1 MQRETHYNMVK
12 GEVAGIDIKVN
23 NIQQAMPVEQ
33 TVQQQDTDGTF
44 KFTLVSRIEEQELQN
59 ALANMMEEITR
70 QGEKLSKH
78 RDIKD
83 MKRYRALIKDF
94 LNEVVNRSHAFS
106 RENFLDRK
114 GRHRV
119 YGIIRLIDENL
130 DQLAQELVK
139 DEQDNLAILSKI
151 GEIRGL
157 LLDIFT

>member
-1 MQRETHYNMVK
+1 M
-12 GEVAGIDIKVN
+12 DIKVN
-23 NIQQAMPVEQ
+23 NVQQAMPVEQ
-33 TVQQQDTDGTF
+33 TAQLQETDGTF

-70 QGEKLSKH
+70 QGDKLAKH

-94 LNEVVNRSHAFS
+94 MNEVVNRSHAFS

-151 GEIRGL
+151 GDIRGL

>member
-1 MQRETHYNMVK
+1 M
-12 GEVAGIDIKVN
+12 DIKVN
-23 NIQQAMPVEQ
+23 QVQQPLPVEQ
-33 TVQQQDTDGTF
+33 TSQAQEADGTF
-44 KFTLVSRIEEQELQN
+44 KFTLVSRIEEQDLQN
-59 ALANMMEEITR
+59 ALIGMMEEITR
-70 QGEKLSKH
+70 QGDKLSKH

-119 YGIIRLIDENL
+119 YGIIRLIDQNL
-130 DQLAQELVK
+130 DELAQELVK
-139 DEQDNLAILSKI
+139 DEQDNLEILRRI
-151 GEIRGL
+151 GEIEGL

>member
-1 MQRETHYNMVK
+1 M
-12 GEVAGIDIKVN
+12 DIKVN
-23 NIQQAMPVEQ
+23 QVQQPVQIEQ
-33 TVQQQDTDGTF
+33 TPQTQETDGTF
-44 KFTLVSRIEEQELQN
+44 KFTLVSRIEEQDLQN
-59 ALANMMEEITR
+59 ALTHMMEEITR
-70 QGEKLSKH
+70 QGDKLAKH

-94 LNEVVNRSHAFS
+94 MNEIVNRSHAFA

-119 YGIIRLIDENL
+119 YGIIRLIDKNL
-130 DQLAQELVK
+130 DELAQELVK
-139 DEQDNLAILSKI
+139 DEQDNIAILNKI

>member
-1 MQRETHYNMVK
+1 M
-12 GEVAGIDIKVN
+12 DIKVN
-23 NIQQAMPVEQ
+23 QVQQPMPVEQ
-33 TVQQQDTDGTF
+33 TSQAQEADGTF
-44 KFTLVSRIEEQELQN
+44 KFTLVSRIEEQDLQN
-59 ALANMMEEITR
+59 ALIGMMEEITR

-119 YGIIRLIDENL
+119 YGIIRLIDQNL
-130 DQLAQELVK
+130 DELAQELVK
-139 DEQDNLAILSKI
+139 DEQDNLEILRRI
-151 GEIRGL
+151 GEIEGL

>member
-1 MQRETHYNMVK
+1 M
-12 GEVAGIDIKVN
+12 DIKVN
-23 NIQQAMPVEQ
+23 QVQQAMPVEQ
-33 TVQQQDTDGTF
+33 TSQVQESDGNF
-44 KFTLVSRIEEQELQN
+44 KFTLVSRIEEQDLQN
-59 ALANMMEEITR
+59 ALTNMMEEITR
-70 QGEKLSKH
+70 QGDKLAKR

-94 LNEVVNRSHAFS
+94 MNEIVNRSHSFS

-119 YGIIRLIDENL
+119 YGIIRLVDQNL
-130 DQLAQELVK
+130 DELAQELVK
-139 DEQDNLAILSKI
+139 DEQDHLAILNKI

>member
-1 MQRETHYNMVK
+1 M
-12 GEVAGIDIKVN
+12 DIKVN
-23 NIQQAMPVEQ
+23 QVQQSAPIEQ
-33 TVQQQDTDGTF
+33 TQQVQESDGTF
-44 KFTLVSRIEEQELQN
+44 KFTLVSRIEEQDLQN
-59 ALANMMEEITR
+59 ALAGMMEEITR
-70 QGEKLSKH
+70 QGDKLAKH

-119 YGIIRLIDENL
+119 YGIIRLVDENL

-139 DEQDNLAILSKI
+139 DEQDHLAILNKI

>member
-1 MQRETHYNMVK
+1 M
-12 GEVAGIDIKVN
+12 DIKVN
-23 NIQQAMPVEQ
+23 NVQQAMPVEQ
-33 TVQQQDTDGTF
+33 TAQLQETDGTF

-59 ALANMMEEITR
+59 ARANMMEEITR
-70 QGEKLSKH
+70 QGDKLAKH

-94 LNEVVNRSHAFS
+94 MNEVVNRSHAFS

>member
-1 MQRETHYNMVK
+1 M
-12 GEVAGIDIKVN
+12 DIKVN
-23 NIQQAMPVEQ
+23 QIQQAPPVEQ
-33 TVQQQDTDGTF
+33 TQQTHESDGTF
-44 KFTLVSRIEEQELQN
+44 KFTLVSRIEEQDLQN

-70 QGEKLSKH
+70 QGEKLAKH

-83 MKRYRALIKDF
+83 MKKYRALIKDF

-139 DEQDNLAILSKI
+139 DEKDNIAILNMI

>member
-1 MQRETHYNMVK
+1 M
-12 GEVAGIDIKVN
+12 DIKVN
-23 NIQQAMPVEQ
+23 QIQQSMPVEQ
-33 TVQQQDTDGTF
+33 TQQVQETDGSF
-44 KFTLVSRIEEQELQN
+44 KFTLVSRIEEQDLQN
-59 ALANMMEEITR
+59 ALTQMMEEITR
-70 QGEKLSKH
+70 QGDKLAKH

-83 MKRYRALIKDF
+83 MRRYRTLVKDF
-94 LNEVVNRSHAFS
+94 LNEIVNRSHAFS

-119 YGIIRLIDENL
+119 YGIIRLVDQNL
-130 DQLAQELVK
+130 DELAQELVK